1 MRAQCDNSRVERVRN
16 KVAKLKKNLLIAENK
31 LREARE
37 SLMASSDERLK
48 KALGF
53 RWRYERQ
60 VKSRSL
66 VTEMVP
72 VFSRPCRNDVLHRF
86 QNRLEFQSTR
96 YACSTKSTAEDRY
109 SKHYSVVRDSRMTI
123 VKKELSTSSKP
134 SNQPRKITSSSYHIQ
149 RMTSKVCAAR
159 NNSTNIK
166 IKFKTLRE
174 KLHYLEARILK
185 TKTRVEKADSSI
197 KVLKERLSFLA
208 ERVKAHEV
216 NRRYRRQSTQRISD
230 LEKRITTALN
240 KATEVEHLEGVLET
254 RVLEIE
260 DNIEVYNMKIQ
271 RAQDVLY
278 RMNQGKI
285 PANTCTV
292 TMVLRRISLSS
303 QFSLKTPSP
312 LLLQSAYCEESE

>member
-1 MRAQCDNSRVERVRN
+1 MRH
-16 KVAKLKKNLLIAENK
+16 KVAKLKMSLLIAEKK

-53 RWRYERQ
+53 RWRNERQ
-60 VKSRSL
+60 VKSRFL
-66 VTEMVP
+66 VTEMLP
-72 VFSRPCRNDVLHRF
+72 ELALPCIYASHPFQDRF
-86 QNRLEFQSTR
+86 GIQSTG
-96 YACSTKSTAEDRY
+96 YACSTRSTAENKY
-109 SKHYSVVRDSRMTI
+109 SKHISLISGRSNTTI

-134 SNQPRKITSSSYHIQ
+134 CNQPRTITSSSNSFHVR
-149 RMTSKVCAAR
+149 RMTSKVSAAR
-159 NNSTNIK
+159 NKSNNFQ

-174 KLHYLEARILK
+174 KLHSLEGRISK

-197 KVLKERLSFLA
+197 SELKERLSFLA
-208 ERVKAHEV
+208 DRVKAHEAK
-216 NRRYRRQSTQRISD
+216 RSYRRKSSQKISD

-240 KATEVEHLEGVLET
+240 KAMEVEHLEGILET

-260 DNIEVYNMKIQ
+260 DSIEVYTMKIQ

-278 RMNQGKI
+278 RLNQGKI

-303 QFSLKTPSP
+303 RVSLKAPSP
-312 LLLQSAYCEESE
+312 LLLQAAYCEESE